1 MFEIFTPMFS
11 SGQLIFALLFFIAF
25 VIAMVISYRKDFKI
39 HEKYYKGNFKVLIGF
54 FIFIVLLFV
63 IKIVFKR

>member
-1 MFEIFTPMFS
+1 MFS
-11 SGQLIFALLFFIAF
+11 SGQLIFALLFFIVF
-25 VIAMVISYRKDFKI
+25 VVAMVISYRKDVKI

-54 FIFIVLLFV
+54 FVFIVLLFV

>member
-1 MFEIFTPMFS
+1 
-11 SGQLIFALLFFIAF
+11 
-25 VIAMVISYRKDFKI
+25 MVISYRKDFKI

-54 FIFIVLLFV
+54 FVFIVLLFV

>member
-1 MFEIFTPMFS
+1 MFS
-11 SGQLIFALLFFIAF
+11 KGQLVFALLFFIAF
-25 VIAMVISYRKDFKI
+25 VVAMVISYRKDFKI

-54 FIFIVLLFV
+54 FVFIVLLFV

>member
-1 MFEIFTPMFS
+1 MFS
-11 SGQLIFALLFFIAF
+11 KGQLIFALLFFISF
-25 VIAMVISYRKDFKI
+25 VVAMVISYRKDLKI

-54 FIFIVLLFV
+54 FVFIVLLFV